1 MSEVTINAADVAM
14 LRRETGAGMMD
25 CKKALAE
32 ANGDRDKA
40 LEILRKKGQAAA
52 EKRAERSAD
61 EGVVAI
67 VASADNKSAALAEIR
82 CETDFVGRNEE
93 FKQFAKDLATL
104 VLNWKGAEGKTL
116 DDLKAQPFGGSDVGT
131 TLTTMIG
138 KIGEK
143 LEIARFGK
151 LEVADG
157 YIGQYLHSDSKLGVI
172 VALGG
177 ADGTRAEIQSLGRDL
192 AMQVAASAPDFLVRE
207 QVPADKINSETELE
221 KERARA
227 EGKPEP
233 AVAKIAEGRVN
244 KWLASIVL
252 LEQAYIKEPKQTV
265 KEVVAMAEKAVGKPI
280 AVKSF
285 LRFRVGA

>member
-32 ANGDRDKA
+32 AGGDRDKA

-67 VASADNKSAALAEIR
+67 VASADNKCAALAEVR

-93 FKQFAKDLATL
+93 FRQFAKDLATL

-116 DDLKAQPFGGSDVGT
+116 DDLKSQPFGGSDVGT

-172 VALGG
+172 VVLGG
-177 ADGTRAEIQSLGRDL
+177 ADGSRAEIQSLGRDL

>member
-32 ANGDRDKA
+32 AGGDRDKA

-67 VASADNKSAALAEIR
+67 VASTDNKIAVLAEIR

-93 FKQFAKDLATL
+93 FKQFAKDIATL
-104 VLNWKGAEGKTL
+104 VLNWKGAEVKSL
-116 DDLKAQPFGGSDVGT
+116 DDLKALPFGGSDVGT
-131 TLTTMIG
+131 ALTTMIG

-177 ADGTRAEIQSLGRDL
+177 ADGSRAEIQSLGRDL

-207 QVPADKINSETELE
+207 QVPADKISSETELE

-252 LEQAYIKEPKQTV
+252 LEQAYIREPKQTV
-265 KEVVAMAEKAVGKPI
+265 KEVVAIAEKAVGKPI

>member
-1 MSEVTINAADVAM
+1 VSEVTINAADVAM

-32 ANGDRDKA
+32 AGGDRDKA

-67 VASADNKSAALAEIR
+67 VASTDNKIAVLAEIR

-93 FKQFAKDLATL
+93 FKQFAKDIATL
-104 VLNWKGAEGKTL
+104 VLNWKGAEVKSL
-116 DDLKAQPFGGSDVGT
+116 DDLKALPFGGSDVGT
-131 TLTTMIG
+131 ALTTMIG

-177 ADGTRAEIQSLGRDL
+177 ADGSRAEIQSLGRDL

-207 QVPADKINSETELE
+207 QVPADKISSETELE

-252 LEQAYIKEPKQTV
+252 LEQAYIREPKQTV
-265 KEVVAMAEKAVGKPI
+265 KEVVAIAEKAVGKPI

>member
-1 MSEVTINAADVAM
+1 MSEVMINAADVAI

-25 CKKALAE
+25 CKKALTE
-32 ANGDRDKA
+32 AGGDRDKA
-40 LEILRKKGQAAA
+40 LDILRMKGQAAA

-61 EGVVAI
+61 EGVVSI
-67 VASADNKSAALAEIR
+67 VNTANGQCAAMVEVR

-104 VLNWKGAEGKTL
+104 VLNWSGANGKSI
-116 DDLKAQPFGGSDVGT
+116 DDLKAQAFGGSDVGT
-131 TLTTMIG
+131 ALTSMVG

-151 LEVADG
+151 IEVADG
-157 YIGQYLHSDSKLGVI
+157 FIGQYIHSDNKLGVL

-177 ADGTRAEIQSLGRDL
+177 ADGTRAEIQTLSRDM
-192 AMQVAASAPDFLVRE
+192 AMQIAASAPDFLTRDE
-207 QVPADKINSETELE
+207 VPADKINAETLLE
-221 KERARA
+221 QERARA
-227 EGKPEP
+227 EGKPEQ

-244 KWLASIVL
+244 KWLAGIVL

-265 KEVVAMAEKAVGKPI
+265 KEVVAITETAVGKPI
-280 AVKSF
+280 SVQSF

>member
-32 ANGDRDKA
+32 AGGDRDKA

-67 VASADNKSAALAEIR
+67 VASADNKIAALAEIR

-93 FKQFAKDLATL
+93 FKQFARDLATL

-116 DDLKAQPFGGSDVGT
+116 DDLKVQPFGGSNVGT

-177 ADGTRAEIQSLGRDL
+177 ADGSRPEIQSLGRDL
-192 AMQVAASAPDFLVRE
+192 AMQVAASSPDFLVRE

-265 KEVVAMAEKAVGKPI
+265 KEVVAIAEKAVGNPI
-280 AVKSF
+280 AIKSF

>member
-52 EKRAERSAD
+52 EKRAERSAE

-67 VASADNKSAALAEIR
+67 VATADGRSAALAEIR

-104 VLNWKGAEGKTL
+104 VLGWKDADGKSV
-116 DDLKAQPFGGSDVGT
+116 DDLKQQKLGASDVGT
-131 TLTTMIG
+131 TLTTLIG

-151 LEVADG
+151 LDVADG
-157 YIGQYLHSDSKLGVI
+157 YIGQYLHSDSKLGVL

-177 ADGTRAEIQSLGRDL
+177 VDGSRSEIQTLGRDL

-207 QVPADKINSETELE
+207 QVPAEKINSETELE
-221 KERARA
+221 KDRARA

-252 LEQAYIKEPKQTV
+252 LEQPFIKEPKQTV
-265 KEVVAMAEKAVGKPI
+265 KDVVAATEKAVGKPI
-280 AVKSF
+280 AVKSY

>member
-93 FKQFAKDLATL
+93 FRQFAKDLATL
-104 VLNWKGAEGKTL
+104 VLNWKGAESKTL
-116 DDLKAQPFGGSDVGT
+116 DDLKAQPFGSSDVGT

-172 VALGG
+172 VVLGG
-177 ADGTRAEIQSLGRDL
+177 ADGSRAEIQSLGRDL

-265 KEVVAMAEKAVGKPI
+265 KEVVANAEKAVGKPI